1 MKQCIWNKLAR
12 VWIKKNVKNVNCLL
26 NTGNCLNIPNTCAL
40 LYGHHLMYLRFL
52 LPRGLRIKKDI
63 LIHLLFLY
71 ESLSLIII
79 TSKKVPIYRD
89 NQIRQFSPFT
99 TIKEKRPI
107 TFLPSDI
114 TSCMLNFEKFTK
126 RKHFWCMSSMSINW
140 SRWSRNST
148 ERYKYGY
155 SVNSYRDQWSFSLLD
170 FWCCQKFNSFTI
182 YIYWLIQI
190 QIK

>member
-1 MKQCIWNKLAR
+1 M
-12 VWIKKNVKNVNCLL
+12 
-26 NTGNCLNIPNTCAL
+26 NIPNTCAL

-52 LPRGLRIKKDI
+52 LPRGLKIKKDI

-79 TSKKVPIYRD
+79 TSKKVPIYKD

-99 TIKEKRPI
+99 TIKEKSRPI
-107 TFLPSDI
+107 NFLPSDI
-114 TSCMLNFEKFTK
+114 TSCMLNFEKFIK

-155 SVNSYRDQWSFSLLD
+155 SVKSYRDQLSFHFLTSDVVKNSIRLPYIFIDL
-170 FWCCQKFNSFTI
+170 FKFKLNKLSNV
-182 YIYWLIQI
+182 
-190 QIK
+190 